1 MHRGALRH
9 RNIGSAKG
17 DEIVAD
23 QQHDSDEDLLSA
35 YRAGDSAALAV
46 LWERHVRPAIVAAR
60 SIAPSLDA
68 EDVVSDAYLKIIES
82 IEKGRGPHGA
92 FRPYLYRV
100 VQSVAADKLRSPETH
115 VAELHESHEIPE
127 ADPWE
132 DRAFDRNAAAQA
144 FNSLSERWQS
154 VLWYTEVEGLPP
166 REAAQLLG
174 IKPNAVSALASR
186 AREALASAWVEAHV
200 QRELASAECES
211 TLQDLQRYQRG
222 KLTSARSRAVQAHLQ
237 TCRSCAAAADEVALL
252 NRKLALILATI
263 FVGGGSATALLGGFT
278 GSTPAAA
285 STGGTIRKHLSSAPA
300 RTAVIAGATIVGI
313 AAVVTAALALSA
325 STAPVA
331 ATGSGISAAAPGSS
345 SDAADAPLG
354 GGAESDSESD
364 SEDGGSESSDQ
375 REHTGA
381 DDDRRAF
388 VEILGV
394 EPAPGPGPSEGPD
407 PAGDESGDS
416 RGTGDAFA
424 DAASSADGDSSGI
437 GSSSGS
443 ETDSGNG
450 ADAGA
455 AGDHTAGSAADAG
468 TSSDTDST
476 ASADADTGASSD
488 TGADASSNADADA
501 AASSAASTS
510 GSTDANTSASGDAGS
525 DETADADSDADA
537 GAGSDSSTGGTADSS
552 ASTDSDSSASAG
564 SDADIGASSD
574 TGADASSDATADAD
588 ATASSDADADASGVS
603 DSSAG
608 ADADGDSD
616 GGPPI
621 DDADPTLLV
630 GYTCYAENPEQ
641 GFVLTGTA
649 STAGVMQARISQP
662 PTLDPVLLVNPDL
675 LSVTF
680 PSGVRVEN
688 VFTGT
693 DSDPDQ
699 DPWWWSPPL
708 TPLSGWKGLEDL
720 GDAAVSDVII
730 EMRLFTPDGRH
741 SPWTTVTPDTTC

>member
-132 DRAFDRNAAAQA
+132 DHAFDRNAAAQA

-354 GGAESDSESD
+354 GGAESDSDFDSD
-364 SEDGGSESSDQ
+364 SGDGGSESSDQ

-407 PAGDESGDS
+407 PAGGESGDS
-416 RGTGDAFA
+416 RGTGDA
-424 DAASSADGDSSGI
+424 SADG
-437 GSSSGS
+437 SGS
-443 ETDSGNG
+443 VEGDSTGTASSDGSGASGSAGG

-455 AGDHTAGSAADAG
+455 TGAHTAV
-468 TSSDTDST
+468 ST
-476 ASADADTGASSD
+476 
-488 TGADASSNADADA
+488 
-501 AASSAASTS
+501 
-510 GSTDANTSASGDAGS
+510 
-525 DETADADSDADA
+525 
-537 GAGSDSSTGGTADSS
+537 
-552 ASTDSDSSASAG
+552 
-564 SDADIGASSD
+564 
-574 TGADASSDATADAD
+574 
-588 ATASSDADADASGVS
+588 ADADASG
-603 DSSAG
+603 G
-608 ADADGDSD
+608 ADADAGGDS
-616 GGPPI
+616 GGEPV

-630 GYTCYAENPEQ
+630 GFACYAENPDQ
-641 GFVLTGTA
+641 GFVLTGTS
-649 STAGVMQARISQP
+649 STAGALQARITQLPS
-662 PTLDPVLLVNPDL
+662 TAPVLLIAYP
-675 LSVTF
+675 SVQD
-680 PSGVRVEN
+680 PSGVVFEN

-693 DSDPDQ
+693 DPDPN
-699 DPWWWSPPL
+699 PWWWTPSL
-708 TPLSGWKGLEDL
+708 TPLSQWDGLH
-720 GDAAVSDVII
+720 DAPITDVMI
-730 EMRLFTPDGRH
+730 EMRLLSLDGRH